1 LSAEV
6 TVSTSAHPAE
16 IQSGGLRTN
25 TIPKD
30 GGNSVSG
37 SIFFGGSDGAWQSN
51 NVDDAMR
58 AQNFTRANGIAH
70 IQNFNGSMG
79 GPILRDKF
87 WFFVSARHISTD
99 ELVGQRR

>member
-1 LSAEV
+1 M

-79 GPILRDKF
+79 GPILRDKL
-87 WFFVSARHISTD
+87 WFFVVGAPHFHRRTR
-99 ELVGQRR
+99 GQRR